1 MANVCLIMGKSGS
14 GKSTS
19 IKTLDPKTTVIFNVL
34 KKRLPFKGS
43 NKLYN
48 EENKNLF
55 NLDEYSQIIN
65 YLQGIDKG
73 ADYIKTIVIDDMSY
87 VMRKEY
93 FRTAKQTGF
102 NKYTDMAAHFQSIIQ
117 TAENMRDDLN
127 IFFVM
132 HCEEVISDNVIVGY
146 KPSTVGKLIDNSY
159 NPIEVV
165 PMLLF
170 ASVKYDENKQPIYG
184 FYTHRCMEG
193 NVEIPAKTPA
203 DMFEKDFIPN
213 DLGKVTKIMN
223 EYYNG

>member
-184 FYTHRCMEG
+184 FYTHRYMEG

-213 DLGKVTKIMN
+213 DLGKVTEIMN

>member
-1 MANVCLIMGKSGS
+1 M
-14 GKSTS
+14 
-19 IKTLDPKTTVIFNVL
+19 

-213 DLGKVTKIMN
+213 DLGKVTEIMN

>member
-213 DLGKVTKIMN
+213 DLGKVTEIMN
-223 EYYNG
+223 EYYNE